1 MKLHKKDDFIM
12 KYNLGDIAFFLK
24 NNKINSGKIIAREM
38 VDYMS
43 KPYISIESYSFLRDD
58 FGDERKKYAVEYNFT
73 YLTFSESE
81 LFSSKE
87 ELLNF
92 IQL

>member
-1 MKLHKKDDFIM
+1 M
-12 KYNLGDIAFFLK
+12 KYNLGDTVFFLE
-24 NNKINSGKIIAREM
+24 NNKINSGKIIVREM
-38 VDYMS
+38 VDYMPN
-43 KPYISIESYSFLRDD
+43 PYMDIESLSFLIDD
-58 FGDERKKYAVEYNFT
+58 FGNERKKYAIEYNFT
-73 YLTFSESE
+73 YLTFLENK